1 MRSFK
6 DYSLVFFKGMAM
18 GGADVIPGVSGGTI
32 AFITGIYEELLSSIS
47 KIDFNTFKNLF
58 QGNFKLFWTQING
71 NFLLSILLGIL
82 VSVFSLMRFIKFAM
96 AEFPIPLWSFFF
108 GLIIISAF
116 SVAKEIKQW
125 RIIDVVSIIVGIVVA
140 LFITSSTPTTTTD
153 AWWFVFIT
161 GMVAIC
167 AMILP
172 GVSGSF
178 ILLIFGKY
186 MYILTAVSNF
196 DIAVVSIFGAG
207 CIVGLL
213 GFSRV
218 VSWLLKNFHN
228 PTIAIL
234 SGFMIG
240 SLYKIWPW
248 REVVEFRVDS
258 EGHQVPFIE
267 RNILPDAYQEI
278 TGNNPQILFA
288 LLFFALGVIIVVL
301 IEKIAFRL
309 AQLRKK

>member
-6 DYSLVFFKGMAM
+6 DYSLIFFKGMAM

-32 AFITGIYEELLSSIS
+32 AFITGIYEELLASISSI
-47 KIDFNTFKNLF
+47 DLNTFRNLF
-58 QGNFKLFWTQING
+58 KGNFRAFWTEING
-71 NFLLSILLGIL
+71 NFLLAILLGIL
-82 VSVFSLMRFIKFAM
+82 VSIFSLMRFIKFAM
-96 AEFPIPLWSFFF
+96 AEYPIPLWSFFF

-116 SVAKEIKQW
+116 SVAKEIKDW
-125 RIIDVVSIIVGIVVA
+125 KWTDVLALLLGIGIA
-140 LFITSSTPTTTTD
+140 FFIATSTPTTTTD

-186 MYILTAVSNF
+186 MYILTAVSELN
-196 DIAVVSIFGAG
+196 ITVISIFAVG
-207 CIVGLL
+207 CVIGLL

-218 VSWLLKNFHN
+218 VSWLLKSFHN
-228 PTIAIL
+228 PTIAVL

-248 REVVEFRVDS
+248 RVVKQWRVDS
-258 EGHQVPFIE
+258 HGHQVPFIE
-267 RNILPDAYQEI
+267 DNVLPDAYLEL
-278 TGNNPQILFA
+278 TGNNPQILQA
-288 LLFFALGVIIVVL
+288 LLFFALGVMIVVL
-301 IEKIAFRL
+301 LEKIAFRL